1 MLSVVVVF
9 LQIHTRINNK
19 PFTMQLHRKQIHLKR
34 TFVPNTIHMTDRAVA
49 SDAKF
54 FHFISTNTKEFI
66 KIWKEKYIFAY
77 YLNRAFQVVNKK

>member
-34 TFVPNTIHMTDRAVA
+34 TFVPNTIHMTNRAVA
-49 SDAKF
+49 SDAKL
-54 FHFISTNTKEFI
+54 FHFTSTNTKQFI

-77 YLNRAFQVVNKK
+77 YLNRAF